1 MNLWDLPM
9 FNKLQAKLFMAILGI
24 AIFYACSKKTATTT
38 SSQPDFKTNLKMVV
52 DSMYTNW
59 SSMDASE
66 KDKLQSIDRLLDEL
80 SYINGSN
87 TVKIDSLKSSVKI
100 IKTAMLRAES
110 MTSQEIDDYDVL
122 TDKLIRSTLALI
134 ASTPS
139 TEEHPLIAKLES
151 SITTAD
157 GNLIVLR
164 YKYDRWA
171 IQFNEIV
178 TNNKGRLTKMGTP
191 YSEYKIRPLFQIQP

>member
-1 MNLWDLPM
+1 M

>member
-1 MNLWDLPM
+1 M
-9 FNKLQAKLFMAILGI
+9 FNKLQAKLIMAIIGI
-24 AIFYACSKKTATTT
+24 AIFYSCSKKTSSTS
-38 SSQPDFKTNLKMVV
+38 SSQPDFKSNLSLVV
-52 DSMYTNW
+52 DSMNTYW

-87 TVKIDSLKSSVKI
+87 AVKIDSLKSSVKI
-100 IKTAMLRAES
+100 VKAAMLRAES
-110 MTSQEIDDYDVL
+110 MTSQEIDEYDIK
-122 TDKLIRSTLALI
+122 TDNLIRATLALI

-151 SITTAD
+151 SISSAD
-157 GNLIVLR
+157 GNLIVFR

-178 TNNKGRLTKMGTP
+178 TNNKGRLTKMGAP

>member
-1 MNLWDLPM
+1 M
-9 FNKLQAKLFMAILGI
+9 FNNLHTKLIMAIIGI
-24 AIFYACSKKTATTT
+24 AIFYSCSKKTASTT
-38 SSQPDFKTNLKMVV
+38 STQPDFKSNLRLVV
-52 DSMYTNW
+52 DSMSTYW

-87 TVKIDSLKSSVKI
+87 PVKIDSLKSSVKI
-100 IKTAMLRAES
+100 VKAAMLRPES
-110 MTSQEIDDYDVL
+110 MTSQAIDDYDIM
-122 TDKLIRSTLALI
+122 TDNLIRRTLALI

-139 TEEHPLIAKLES
+139 TEEHPLIAKLEN
-151 SITTAD
+151 SIASAD
-157 GNLIVLR
+157 GNLIVFR

-178 TNNKGRLTKMGTP
+178 TNNKGRLTKMGAP

>member
-1 MNLWDLPM
+1 M
-9 FNKLQAKLFMAILGI
+9 FNNLQAKLFMAFLGI
-24 AIFYACSKKTATTT
+24 AIFYACSKKTASTT
-38 SSQPDFKTNLKMVV
+38 SSQPDFKTNLKLVV
-52 DSMYTNW
+52 DSMNTNW

-87 TVKIDSLKSSVKI
+87 NIKIDSLKSSVKI
-100 IKTAMLRAES
+100 AKTAMLRAES
-110 MTSQEIDDYDVL
+110 MTSQEIDEYDVL
-122 TDKLIRSTLALI
+122 TDNLIRGTLALI

-151 SITTAD
+151 YIASAD
-157 GNLIVLR
+157 GNLIVFR

-171 IQFNEIV
+171 IQFNEII
-178 TNNKGRLTKMGTP
+178 TNNKGRLTKMGAP

>member
-1 MNLWDLPM
+1 M
-9 FNKLQAKLFMAILGI
+9 FNKLQAKLIMAIFGV
-24 AIFYACSKKTATTT
+24 AIFYACSKKTASTA
-38 SSQPDFKTNLKMVV
+38 SQPDFKSNLRLVL
-52 DSMYTNW
+52 DSMNTNW

-66 KDKLQSIDRLLDEL
+66 TDKLQSINRVLDEL

-87 TVKIDSLKSSVKI
+87 SVKIDSLKSSVKI
-100 IKTAMLRAES
+100 VKAAMLSPES
-110 MTSQEIDDYDVL
+110 MTSKGIDEYDIM
-122 TDKLIRSTLALI
+122 TDNLIRATLSLI

-151 SITTAD
+151 SIASAD
-157 GNLIVLR
+157 GNLIVFR

-178 TNNKGRLTKMGTP
+178 TNNKGRLTKMGAP

>member
-1 MNLWDLPM
+1 M

-24 AIFYACSKKTATTT
+24 AIFYACSKKTASTK
-38 SSQPDFKTNLKMVV
+38 SSQPDFKTNLKLVV
-52 DSMYTNW
+52 DSMNTNW

-87 TVKIDSLKSSVKI
+87 TVKIDSLKSAVKI
-100 IKTAMLRAES
+100 IKTTMLRAES
-110 MTSQEIDDYDVL
+110 MTSQEIDDYDIL
-122 TDKLIRSTLALI
+122 TDKLIRSTLTLI

-151 SITTAD
+151 SISAAD

-178 TNNKGRLTKMGTP
+178 TNNKGRLTKMGVP